1 MKVEGFSLGA
11 SHIRQVIIL
20 EPPFEEANRTRR
32 TLACVMRALDNA
44 GIGSVIPDIPG
55 TAESL
60 VDVETIRLADWRQAV
75 AEIAKSLSDS
85 GKIIVVASLRGGALI
100 DDAAIS
106 ATGWWRCAPETGQRL
121 VRDLRRAQKASG
133 DDPSST
139 KLAGNAFSD
148 AFLADLEEAT
158 PSPVSPLHVARLETD
173 AADADSRLTGSPVW
187 RRAEP
192 GEDTVLTEAISEN
205 LIAWVKQCVSA

>member
-1 MKVEGFSLGA
+1 MTVEGFSLGA

-20 EPPFEEANRTRR
+20 EPLFEEANRTRR
-32 TLACVMRALDNA
+32 TLACVMRALDDA
-44 GIGSVIPDIPG
+44 GIGSVIPDLPG

-60 VDVETIRLADWRQAV
+60 VDIEDVRLADWRQAV
-75 AEIAKSLSDS
+75 VEIAKTLSDN
-85 GKIIVVASLRGGALI
+85 GKAVLVASFRGGALI

-106 ATGWWRCAPETGQRL
+106 AIGWWRCAPDTGQRL

-139 KLAGNAFSD
+139 RLAGNAFSED
-148 AFLADLEEAT
+148 FLADLEAAT

-173 AADADSRLTGSPVW
+173 AADSDSRLTGSPVW

-192 GEDTVLTEAISEN
+192 GEDPALTEAISEN
-205 LIAWVKQCVSA
+205 LIAWVNQCVSA